1 MKRHTAYL
9 LIALVVAGTAGIV
22 WAAQPAVDQP
32 AAQAPAPAEIG
43 TVAPAE
49 AGTVA
54 PAEIEGLF
62 VDPIDQDTGACC
74 RGRCF
79 SEKITCKDECAIGDQ
94 ICLDQCVAR
103 FNACIANC

>member
-22 WAAQPAVDQP
+22 WAAQPTTDQT
-32 AAQAPAPAEIG
+32 AAENPVV
-43 TVAPAE
+43 TAPAE

-79 SEKITCKDECAIGDQ
+79 SEKIACKDACAIGDQ
-94 ICLDQCVAR
+94 ICLDQCVAD
-103 FNACIANC
+103 FNACIASC